1 LNKMKFNVIG
11 LDSENGEI
19 KRWYQ
24 SGNTIKV
31 ENKINI
37 VVKDGVTK
45 REAESIFSKL
55 IPRVLDV
62 IFLSAKR

>member
-1 LNKMKFNVIG
+1 MNKRKFNVIG
-11 LDSENGEI
+11 LDNENGEI

-37 VVKDGVTK
+37 VVKDGVTM
-45 REAESIFSKL
+45 REAETIFSKL
-55 IPRVLDV
+55 IPRVLDI
-62 IFLSAKR
+62 IFLSAKK

>member
-1 LNKMKFNVIG
+1 LNKRKFNVIG
-11 LDSENGEI
+11 LDNENGEI

-37 VVKDGVTK
+37 VVKDGVTM
-45 REAESIFSKL
+45 REAETIFSKL
-55 IPRVLDV
+55 IPRVLDI
-62 IFLSAKR
+62 IFLSAKK

>member
-1 LNKMKFNVIG
+1 MNKRKFNVIG
-11 LDSENGEI
+11 LDNENGEI

-62 IFLSAKR
+62 IFLSAKK